1 MSCVEGGDV
10 DCAEVLDQVYEYLNG
25 ELGDES
31 IARVRRH
38 LDDCSPCLQEF
49 GLEDSV
55 RKLVA
60 TSCACETA
68 PERLRLQI
76 LSRITEVR
84 ISASLPGVN
93 ASLTVTSANEV
104 EPGI

>member
-1 MSCVEGGDV
+1 MSCAEGGEV

-31 IARVRRH
+31 IALVKGH

-49 GLEDSV
+49 GLEDAV

-60 TSCACETA
+60 TSCACEAA
-68 PERLRLQI
+68 PDRLRRQI
-76 LSRITEVR
+76 RTRITEIRV
-84 ISASLPGVN
+84 SVSGPGLGAN
-93 ASLTVTSANEV
+93 LTVTSTSDV
-104 EPGI
+104 EPFA